1 MIPRRLAALL
11 LAALLGA
18 VPAAAQTV
26 QGTLREPGGA
36 PVERVVVALVDA
48 GGTQV
53 ARTLTAADG
62 GFTLRAPGPGRY
74 SVRAE
79 RIGYAAVTA
88 GPFELAAGETRS
100 ERMVASGA
108 AVMLQGL
115 TVTPAARRCAVR
127 PGAGLATAT
136 LWEEARKALNATVLG
151 QTERLF
157 RYDVNQW
164 TREIDPADNTV
175 RHEARKTGSGVS
187 ELPFHSLPPAE
198 LSRRGYVQRAQAD
211 SMEYWAPDAAVLLS
225 SEFLTD
231 HCLRVVEGT
240 DPALIGLVFEPVRN
254 RRQPDIS
261 GTLWLDRRSAE
272 LRRVEYAYQGGPPES
287 ADPRVG
293 GTMEF
298 ERMAGGPWIVRRWQ
312 IRMPQVTLEQSIR
325 NVSTDPRNVRLA
337 AGRSEVKLQ
346 ALVEAGGEVTGVATG
361 DGRPLFAGSARPV
374 VRGTV
379 WDSTRAAP
387 VAGAQVYLSG
397 TSAAAVAG
405 PDGRFT
411 LQAPGEGRYTVAF
424 SHPELGP
431 LGAIGRTATVSL
443 KPGDT
448 ATVAL
453 SVPGWGTATRTL
465 CADSAMRHFPGV
477 VYGRVTGPGA
487 DEATVTGSW
496 YNIGRSSQNVG
507 INRTSVASR
516 PDPGGFYV
524 LCGVTT
530 QQVVTVRAQT
540 ADTRGQ
546 ADVRPAQ
553 GLPQRADI
561 ELHRATGQE
570 RLSGV
575 RERPVAAPAAAP
587 PAGIRAM
594 EVVARDGAGQP
605 LAHATVRIGSLPA
618 VETDAQGRART
629 AALAP
634 GEYPVT
640 LTHAAVGER
649 QGKVTVGADVGDV
662 ELRAGAGPPPRLVAT
677 AHRAVALAGVEA
689 RSAARARGL
698 DIQGFYER
706 RARSQGLFLTDSVIQ
721 VRRAGRVTDVLR
733 QVEGVRVMRYD
744 PPGQSRGMNVDV
756 EYRIASTRGS
766 TGISRS
772 GPCYMDVYVD
782 GQLAQSHDHPETA
795 RNLDQIALR
804 DVQAVEVYRGAAEVP
819 TEYRGSSSACGVVLL
834 WTRR

>member
-1 MIPRRLAALL
+1 MIPRNLALSLLALL
-11 LAALLGA
+11 LAA

-26 QGTLREPGGA
+26 HGTLREPGGA

-79 RIGYAAVTA
+79 RIGYAAVVT

-100 ERMVASGA
+100 ERMVASGTP
-108 AVMLQGL
+108 VMLQGL

-175 RHEARKTGSGVS
+175 RHEERKTGSGVS

-240 DPALIGLVFEPVRN
+240 DPALIGLAFEPVRN

-272 LRRVEYAYQGGPPES
+272 LRRVEYAYRGGPPES
-287 ADPRVG
+287 SDPRVG

-337 AGRSEVKLQ
+337 AGHSEVKLQ

-431 LGAIGRTATVSL
+431 LGSIGHTATVTL

-453 SVPGWGTATRTL
+453 AVPGWATAARTL
-465 CADSAMRHFPGV
+465 CPDSAMRHFPGI

-487 DEATVTGSW
+487 GEATVTGSW

-530 QQVVTVRAQT
+530 QQVITVRAQT

-553 GLPQRADI
+553 GQPQRADV
-561 ELHRATGQE
+561 ELHQATDME

-575 RERPVAAPAAAP
+575 RERAAP
-587 PAGIRAM
+587 PAASS
-594 EVVARDGAGQP
+594 AA
-605 LAHATVRIGSLPA
+605 
-618 VETDAQGRART
+618 AQRT
-629 AALAP
+629 
-634 GEYPVT
+634 
-640 LTHAAVGER
+640 
-649 QGKVTVGADVGDV
+649 
-662 ELRAGAGPPPRLVAT
+662 
-677 AHRAVALAGVEA
+677 VALAGVEA
-689 RSAARARGL
+689 RATPRARGL
-698 DIQGFYER
+698 ETQGFYER
-706 RARSQGLFLTDSVIQ
+706 RARGQGLFLTDSVIQ
-721 VRRAGRVTDVLR
+721 ARRAARVTDVLR

-744 PPGQSRGMNVDV
+744 PPGQSRGMNVDT

-766 TGISRS
+766 TGITRS

-804 DVQAVEVYRGAAEVP
+804 DVQAMEVYRGGAEVP